1 MKKQSMAD
9 KMAQKSFFNPQ
20 FQKNWAAYQ
29 KSFGPILKP
38 AFPDNYQAKVH
49 LCTALNHINSKNM
62 PQALLSLN
70 ALQKHLNTDAD
81 KAAFL
86 FFMGLFCEYAG
97 RFDQMADLYA
107 QANALNHTFYLPYLK
122 VAKYHM
128 DGCIYD
134 VAADNYRAAIGCFD
148 PAVLSDQDRKLMGTA
163 YINLAS
169 CLAMMHR
176 YEEAENTLAASR
188 ELISD
193 APGRAAPEAILHAV
207 RGEKELA
214 ESCLLTLK
222 NQAPNAYESMK
233 KSVENIFAGTEP
245 QFFEVPVEEANI
257 AAFWTWFAS
266 NSADLQKKLN
276 KQDYEAVIA
285 AVGDHLLEAFPFLGN
300 RPYVALG
307 KNDTGY
313 VIQLKDRYA
322 PGIIKAYGMLQHA
335 CPEEIKSAWL
345 FDVIH

>member
-1 MKKQSMAD
+1 MKKPSMAE
-9 KMAQKSFFNPQ
+9 KMAQKTFFNPQ

-38 AFPDNYQAKVH
+38 AFQDSVQAKVH

-70 ALQKHLNTDAD
+70 ALQKHLHTDAD
-81 KAAFL
+81 HAAFL

-107 QANALNHTFYLPYLK
+107 QANAKGHRFYLPYLK

-134 VAADNYRAAIGCFD
+134 VAADNYRGAIDCFD
-148 PAVLSDQDRKLMGTA
+148 TASLMDQDRLLLGAA
-163 YINLAS
+163 YANLAS
-169 CLAMMHR
+169 CLAMLHR
-176 YEEAENTLAASR
+176 YEEADTALSASR
-188 ELISD
+188 DLS
-193 APGRAAPEAILHAV
+193 PNSPNQAAPEAILHAV
-207 RGEKELA
+207 RGEKEQA
-214 ESCLLTLK
+214 QACLEILK
-222 NQAPNAYESMK
+222 NQTSKAYDTMK
-233 KSVENIFAGTEP
+233 KSVEKIFAGTEP
-245 QFFEVPVEEANI
+245 QFFEVPVAQENI
-257 AAFWTWFAS
+257 AVFWTWFADQA
-266 NSADLQKKLN
+266 ADLKKKLD
-276 KQDYEAVIA
+276 KQEYEAVIA
-285 AVGDHLLEAFPFLGN
+285 AVGDQLLQAFPFLEN

-307 KNDTGY
+307 KNEQGY

-322 PGIIKAYGMLQHA
+322 PGMIKAYGMLKEA
-335 CPEEIKSAWL
+335 CPPEIGAAWL